1 MICGWCITG
10 HCCHGRV
17 AGCVHAR
24 RCKVDQATVKKM
36 TDAATEKAM
45 AHARRM
51 RLETQ
56 MTGRIRKAWAQLDVA
71 TDECIRLNG
80 EIRKLT
86 AAGEPAD
93 VVRSFETDLA
103 LEQAKAMGKCEIL
116 AIIMPAP
123 LDTPKAIS
131 QEAGKRYQMR
141 LRGVAYET
149 PGIRMVAASVMDDLE
164 PNEAW
169 T

>member
-24 RCKVDQATVKKM
+24 RCKVDQETVKKM
-36 TDAATEKAM
+36 TAAATEKAM
-45 AHARRM
+45 AQARRA
-51 RLETQ
+51 RLEDQ

-71 TDECIRLNG
+71 TEECIRLSR
-80 EIRKLT
+80 EIQKMRVAGDNEM
-86 AAGEPAD
+86 AA
-93 VVRSFETDLA
+93 SFQYTLQ
-103 LEQAKAMGKCEIL
+103 LEQNRAMGKCEIL
-116 AIIMPAP
+116 ALIMPAP

-131 QEAGKRYQMR
+131 EEAGRRWQAR
-141 LRGVAYET
+141 QAGREYET
-149 PGIRMVAASVMDDLE
+149 PGIRMVAKTVMDDLD
-164 PNEAW
+164 PNEVW